1 MAAAIG
7 RRGPDHRRSP
17 VLAPPQNGRVR
28 GEAAL
33 PAHRAGGRLPAG
45 GAGLRLTLAGL
56 TAGLCGL
63 IALAFLVPLGL
74 TLADRTREAELADAA
89 RRAALVTGALAVSTD
104 TATIER
110 AVAAAAGDDPA
121 KRPVVHGIG
130 ADESAGRAN
139 PRVLADAAAQRR
151 SVVTEVDGGVLRLD
165 PVVLGDRVAV
175 VEVFVPDEV
184 LDSGGGGRWLLLLAI
199 GLALVGA
206 AVAVVDRVAARA
218 VDATGDLVKAALAV
232 GDGELGV
239 RVEPTGPRELA
250 EAGHAFNRMTE
261 RLVALRAD
269 EHELVAD
276 LSHRLRTPL
285 TALRLDAEALESDDT
300 SIGTFSEAE
309 LDRRRGIRRIRQAIV
324 TLEGEVDQL
333 IKTTRK
339 AVAQESAPASCDV
352 SEVVRDRMVFW
363 SALAGD
369 QNRPHRVV
377 GAQLRIPAPVPR
389 AELAAALDA
398 VIGNVFRY
406 TPQGTAFEVA
416 VSRRDGWVAIRID
429 DAGPGIADPDRA
441 LRRGESDKGSTGLG
455 LDIAKRV
462 ALQANGSV
470 SIDRARLGGAS
481 VVMLLADPDAAPRPV
496 NRFGLVGRMA
506 REAREPRAGRRWP
519 RPR

>member
-1 MAAAIG
+1 MC
-7 RRGPDHRRSP
+7 SL
-17 VLAPPQNGRVR
+17 V
-28 GEAAL
+28 
-33 PAHRAGGRLPAG
+33 
-45 GAGLRLTLAGL
+45 
-56 TAGLCGL
+56 
-63 IALAFLVPLGL
+63 ALAFLIPLGI
-74 TLADRTREAELADAA
+74 TLGDRSRDDRLADAA

-104 TATIER
+104 PAVVRR
-110 AVAAAAGDDPA
+110 AVAASGDDPA
-121 KRPVVHGIG
+121 LRPVVHGIG
-130 ADESAGRAN
+130 DDESRGRADTAT
-139 PRVLADAAAQRR
+139 LARAAAERH
-151 SVVTEVDGGVLRLD
+151 SVVTEVPGGVLRLD
-165 PVVLGDRVAV
+165 PVVLGDKVAV
-175 VEVFVPDEV
+175 VEVFVPDRV
-184 LDSGGGGRWLLLLAI
+184 LDEGGGARWLLLLTVAV
-199 GLALVGA
+199 ALVGA
-206 AVAVVDRVAARA
+206 AVIVVDRVAARTA
-218 VDATGDLVKAALAV
+218 DATGDLVKAALAV
-232 GDGELGV
+232 GDGDLAV

-250 EAGHAFNRMTE
+250 ELGHAFNRMAE
-261 RLVALRAD
+261 HLVALRAD
-269 EHELVAD
+269 ERELVAD

-339 AVAQESAPASCDV
+339 AVGQETGPASCDV

-441 LRRGESDKGSTGLG
+441 LRRGASDRGSTGLG

-470 SIDRARLGGAS
+470 SIDRAGLGGAS
-481 VVMLLADPDAAPRPV
+481 VVMLLADPEAIPRQV
-496 NRFGLVGRMA
+496 SRFGLVGRMA
-506 REAREPRAGRRWP
+506 RDGREQKSGGRRWP

>member
-1 MAAAIG
+1 M
-7 RRGPDHRRSP
+7 
-17 VLAPPQNGRVR
+17 
-28 GEAAL
+28 
-33 PAHRAGGRLPAG
+33 
-45 GAGLRLTLAGL
+45 
-56 TAGLCGL
+56 CGL

-74 TLADRTREAELADAA
+74 TLADGAREAELADAA

-104 TATIER
+104 TAAVER

-121 KRPVVHGIG
+121 LRPVVHGIG
-130 ADESAGRAN
+130 ADESAGRADAAA
-139 PRVLADAAAQRR
+139 LADAAAQRR
-151 SVVTEVDGGVLRLD
+151 SVVTEVDGGALRLD
-165 PVVLGDRVAV
+165 PVVLGERVAV
-175 VEVFVPDEV
+175 VEVFVPDEA
-184 LDSGGGGRWLLLLAI
+184 LDEGGGRWLLLLGIA
-199 GLALVGA
+199 LALVGA
-206 AVAVVDRVAARA
+206 AVVVVDRVAARA

-339 AVAQESAPASCDV
+339 AVSQESAPASCDV

-429 DAGPGIADPDRA
+429 DAGPGIPNPDRA
-441 LRRGESDKGSTGLG
+441 LRRGESDQGSTGLG

-506 REAREPRAGRRWP
+506 RDAREPRAGRRWP

>member
-1 MAAAIG
+1 MC
-7 RRGPDHRRSP
+7 SL
-17 VLAPPQNGRVR
+17 V
-28 GEAAL
+28 
-33 PAHRAGGRLPAG
+33 
-45 GAGLRLTLAGL
+45 
-56 TAGLCGL
+56 
-63 IALAFLVPLGL
+63 ALAFLVPLGI
-74 TLADRTREAELADAA
+74 TLADRDREEQLADAA

-104 TATIER
+104 PEVVRR
-110 AVAAAAGDDPA
+110 AVAAAGGDDPA
-121 KRPVVHGIG
+121 LRPVVHGIG
-130 ADESAGRAN
+130 ADESAGRADAAA
-139 PRVLADAAAQRR
+139 LADAAERRR
-151 SVVTEVDGGVLRLD
+151 SVVTEVDGGVLQLD

-175 VEVFVPDEV
+175 VEVFVPEES
-184 LDSGGGGRWLLLLAI
+184 LDGDGAWLLLFAVAV
-199 GLALVGA
+199 ALVGA
-206 AVAVVDRVAARA
+206 AVVVVDRVAARA
-218 VDATGDLVKAALAV
+218 VDATGDLVKAALSV
-232 GDGELGV
+232 GAGELDV
-239 RVEPTGPRELA
+239 RVEPSGPRELA
-250 EAGHAFNRMTE
+250 EAGYAFNRMTE
-261 RLVALRAD
+261 RLTALRAD

-333 IKTTRK
+333 ITTARK
-339 AVAQESAPASCDV
+339 AVSQETAPASCDV

-369 QNRPHRVV
+369 QNRPHRVL

-429 DAGPGIADPDRA
+429 DAGAGIANPDRA
-441 LRRGESDKGSTGLG
+441 LRRGTSDQGSTGLG

-462 ALQANGSV
+462 ALQAGGSV

-481 VVMLLADPDAAPRPV
+481 VVMLLADPDAEPRPV

-506 REAREPRAGRRWP
+506 RESREPRAGRRWP